1 MQKVKELEIIE
12 NKNLPAN
19 ERELTRMFENL
30 ERKFI
35 ESE

>member
-19 ERELTRMFENL
+19 ESELTRIFDNL
-30 ERKFI
+30 EGKFI